1 MTDERVSVAPDQMP
15 FFIVPPGETD
25 LLFLAVA
32 GALVLVVLGF
42 GALYF
47 TVQAWPD
54 RLAKGVGKA
63 QLQIVG
69 ILGLLSLLT
78 LNNAL
83 WVAALLLAAIRI
95 PDIVTPLRDI
105 ARALGNSSRPGDASA
120 ATDGPPEVA
129 AEPATAASPAQ
140 PEPASPAAAGNRQ
153 D

>member
-1 MTDERVSVAPDQMP
+1 LP
-15 FFIVPPGETD
+15 FFMVPPGETD
-25 LLFLAVA
+25 VLFIAVA
-32 GALVLVVLGF
+32 VVLVLVVLGF

-54 RLAKGVGKA
+54 RLAKGVGTA
-63 QLQIVG
+63 QLQVVG

-105 ARALGNSSRPGDASA
+105 AGALTHR
-120 ATDGPPEVA
+120 
-129 AEPATAASPAQ
+129 PAQ
-140 PEPASPAAAGNRQ
+140 PSSAAASGDLPAPSADAGPKTPPPQ
-153 D
+153 VPPKGDSAGHHPGTGA